1 MFVYILLGVC
11 NALVLCIEWYCNNNF
26 FFDVFSV
33 RYSAKVLVEMAA
45 MDIVLFLI
53 IVIAVQITD

>member
-1 MFVYILLGVC
+1 MFVYILLNVC
-11 NALVLCIEWYCNNNF
+11 NALVLCIEWYCNDNF

-33 RYSAKVLVEMAA
+33 RYSAKVLAEIAV

-53 IVIAVQITD
+53 IVIVVQITD